1 MKINYDALMME
12 EISKLDGKKT
22 ILMHSCCGP
31 CSTACIER
39 LKNYFDITVLYYNP
53 NIEPIDEYNKRK
65 ETQKSVLE
73 KLNIKYMDCDYDNET
88 YRLLTKE
95 LKDEPEGGK
104 RCTVC
109 FSLRLKETA
118 KRAKENG
125 FDYFTTTLTVSPHK
139 NSELI
144 NKLGIEIGEKLGVEF
159 LVADFKKREGYKRS
173 IELSKEFNL
182 YRQNYCG
189 CLYSKSDNE
198 EE

>member
-39 LKNYFDITVLYYNP
+39 LKDYFDITVLYYNP

-65 ETQKSVLE
+65 ETQKSVLK

-88 YRLLTKE
+88 FRLLTKE
-95 LKDEPEGGK
+95 LKNEPEGGR

-118 KRAKENG
+118 KRAKEND

-144 NKLGIEIGEKLGVEF
+144 NKLGIEIGEKVGVKF

-173 IELSKEFNL
+173 IELSKEFDL

>member
-12 EISKLDGKKT
+12 EVRKLDGKRT
-22 ILMHSCCGP
+22 LLMHSCCGP

-39 LKNYFDITVLYYNP
+39 LKDYFDITVLYYNP
-53 NIEPIDEYNKRK
+53 NIEPLEEYNKRK
-65 ETQKSVLE
+65 ETQKSVLRR
-73 KLNIKYMDCDYDNET
+73 LNIKYMDSDYDNGT
-88 YRLLTKE
+88 FRLLTKE

-118 KRAKENG
+118 KRAKENS

-139 NSELI
+139 NSE
-144 NKLGIEIGEKLGVEF
+144 IGEHVGVKF

-173 IELSKEFNL
+173 IELSKEFDL

>member
-1 MKINYDALMME
+1 
-12 EISKLDGKKT
+12 
-22 ILMHSCCGP
+22 
-31 CSTACIER
+31 
-39 LKNYFDITVLYYNP
+39 
-53 NIEPIDEYNKRK
+53 
-65 ETQKSVLE
+65 
-73 KLNIKYMDCDYDNET
+73 MDSDYDNET
-88 YRLLTKE
+88 FRQLTKE

-118 KRAKENG
+118 KRAKENS

-144 NKLGIEIGEKLGVEF
+144 NKLGIEIGERVGVKF

-173 IELSKEFNL
+173 IELSKEFDL

>member
-1 MKINYDALMME
+1 MPVTFILLHQLVKLVARYEVDDL
-12 EISKLDGKKT
+12 SKDILADVHNLAVLAAKLLNQFQIKKT
-22 ILMHSCCGP
+22 
-31 CSTACIER
+31 
-39 LKNYFDITVLYYNP
+39 KNVC
-53 NIEPIDEYNKRK
+53 KR
-65 ETQKSVLE
+65 
-73 KLNIKYMDCDYDNET
+73 LNIKYMDSDYDNET
-88 YRLLTKE
+88 FRQLTKE

-118 KRAKENG
+118 KRAKENS

-144 NKLGIEIGEKLGVEF
+144 NKLGIEIGERVGVKF

-173 IELSKEFNL
+173 IELSKEFDL

>member
-12 EISKLDGKKT
+12 EVRKLDGKRT
-22 ILMHSCCGP
+22 LLMHSCCGP

-39 LKNYFDITVLYYNP
+39 LKDYFDITVLYYNP
-53 NIEPIDEYNKRK
+53 NIEPLEEYNKRK
-65 ETQKSVLE
+65 ETQKSVLRR
-73 KLNIKYMDCDYDNET
+73 LNIKYMDSDYDNET
-88 YRLLTKE
+88 FRLLTKE
-95 LKDEPEGGK
+95 LKDELEGGK

-118 KRAKENG
+118 KCAKENS

-144 NKLGIEIGEKLGVEF
+144 NKLGIEIGEYVGVKF

-173 IELSKEFNL
+173 IELSKEFDL

>member
-1 MKINYDALMME
+1 MNIDLRKYIINNFKDDNVDDIEKSINMSIDSKE
-12 EISKLDGKKT
+12 EDPLIG
-22 ILMHSCCGP
+22 MG
-31 CSTACIER
+31 
-39 LKNYFDITVLYYNP
+39 VLFELAWIN
-53 NIEPIDEYNKRK
+53 
-65 ETQKSVLE
+65 S
-73 KLNIKYMDCDYDNET
+73 
-88 YRLLTKE
+88 TKE

-118 KRAKENG
+118 KRAKEND

-144 NKLGIEIGEKLGVEF
+144 NKLGIEIGEYVGVKF

-173 IELSKEFNL
+173 IELSKEFDL